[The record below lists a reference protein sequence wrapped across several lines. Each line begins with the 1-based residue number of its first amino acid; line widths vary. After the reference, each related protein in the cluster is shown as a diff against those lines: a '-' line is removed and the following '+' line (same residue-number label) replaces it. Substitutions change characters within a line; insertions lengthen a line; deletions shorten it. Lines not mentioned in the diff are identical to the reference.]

1 MFFENY
7 ETFSSVSSLNLMN
20 NQHKLGGCGHCF
32 KPVMPKIQ
40 NFYFFKNGSKILKT
54 SKIVLHF
61 SGNFK
66 GLSNGI
72 LFVFIVCV
80 VLELFKITQSP

>member
-1 MFFENY
+1 
-7 ETFSSVSSLNLMN
+7 MN

-40 NFYFFKNGSKILKT
+40 NLYFFKNGSKIQGILKN
-54 SKIVLHF
+54 SKIVLRF

-66 GLSNGI
+66 GFSNGI
-72 LFVFIVCV
+72 LFVFIVSV
-80 VLELFKITQSP
+80 VLELFKITQLP